1 MGDIRELTE
10 KLHSSSEKQ
19 QLQLISDLKDH
30 GEEGLKSLKDFL
42 QQNQNNSP
50 NLVLGKVYLTLFQ
63 TQIPEIQDFLNQNF
77 PTGIVPLKSEK
88 NIDYTLLQKAL
99 AQGNF
104 QEADRITSQKL
115 CELAGEMALKRKWVY
130 FTEVDGFTHTDLLT
144 IDQLWVIHSE
154 GKFGF
159 SIQRSIWLSLDKNF
173 VKMWEKIGWRNN
185 NNHWTRYPKEFIWD
199 LSAPKGHLPLS
210 NQLRGSRVI
219 NSLLSHPVWSK

>member
-10 KLHSSSEKQ
+10 KLQSSSEKQ

-42 QQNQNNSP
+42 QQNQNNLP
-50 NLVLGKVYLTLFQ
+50 NLVLGKVYQTLFQ

-104 QEADRITSQKL
+104 QEADLITSQKL

-130 FTEVDGFTHTDLLT
+130 FTEVDGFTDTDLLT

-173 VKMWEKIGWRNN
+173 VKMWEKIGWRKDQS
-185 NNHWTRYPKEFIWD
+185 WTRYPKEFIWD